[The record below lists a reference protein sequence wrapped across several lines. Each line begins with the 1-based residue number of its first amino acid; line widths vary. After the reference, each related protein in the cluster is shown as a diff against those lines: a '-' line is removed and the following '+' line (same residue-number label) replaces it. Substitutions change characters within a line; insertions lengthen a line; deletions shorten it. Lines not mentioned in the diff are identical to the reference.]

1 MAVEVGSR
9 NGELENGLKQRE
21 SRGRGTIGWV
31 VERRMVEDGFS
42 IPPSGKPHL
51 AGDTHAKQEDG
62 VLYRVYTSTR
72 KHEGERARE
81 RKGSSS
87 DEDKQRAGVADGG
100 CTRLHECSQQC
111 AEEERL
117 HTREFTECVLQE
129 DWRCVREKEELEVRH
144 GRRAF
149 TVRTY
154 VLLLLRTTHADE
166 RREGVLE
173 VGAPTR
179 ERERAV

>member
-62 VLYRVYTSTR
+62 VLYHVYERVNTYTHVCPR
-72 KHEGERARE
+72 KHEG
-81 RKGSSS
+81 
-87 DEDKQRAGVADGG
+87 
-100 CTRLHECSQQC
+100 HEC

-117 HTREFTECVLQE
+117 HTRECVLQK
-129 DWRCVREKEELEVRH
+129 DWRC
-144 GRRAF
+144 
-149 TVRTY
+149 TY
-154 VLLLLRTTHADE
+154 VYILLLLLCVPRMQT
-166 RREGVLE
+166 RGVLE

-179 ERERAV
+179 ERERAA

>member
-31 VERRMVEDGFS
+31 VERRMVENGFS

-62 VLYRVYTSTR
+62 VLYHVYERVNTYTRVCLCPR
-72 KHEGERARE
+72 KHEGE
-81 RKGSSS
+81 SS
-87 DEDKQRAGVADGG
+87 QCGG
-100 CTRLHECSQQC
+100 
-111 AEEERL
+111 EERL
-117 HTREFTECVLQE
+117 HTRECVLQK
-129 DWRCVREKEELEVRH
+129 DWRCAREKEELEVRH

-149 TVRTY
+149 TVHTY
-154 VLLLLRTTHADE
+154 VLLLLRIQRTTHADE
-166 RREGVLE
+166 ARVYLVRSRCTD
-173 VGAPTR
+173 TR
-179 ERERAV
+179 ERERAA